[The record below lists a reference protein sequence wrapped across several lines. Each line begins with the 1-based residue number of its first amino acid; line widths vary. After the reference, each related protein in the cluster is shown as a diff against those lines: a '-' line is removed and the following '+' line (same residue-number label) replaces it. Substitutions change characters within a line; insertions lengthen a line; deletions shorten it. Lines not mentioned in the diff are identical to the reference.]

1 MQNVLF
7 CEQEWK
13 ACVKGGQ
20 ELVKKEIAKQE
31 IAQKEVCEPVGLLQ
45 DRSHPHRV

>member
-7 CEQEWK
+7 CEQEWR

-31 IAQKEVCEPVGLLQ
+31 IVQKEVYEPFDLHQ
-45 DRSHPHRV
+45 DRTHQH